1 MEMFDL
7 VDIQRVRHPNLR
19 KFTYQSKPLNMKSRL
34 DFFLVDKNLT
44 RSVKKTEIYSAIA
57 PVHDAIY
64 ILLSWTGKTF
74 KGPGL
79 WKFNNTLLSDERY
92 VAIVR
97 DQYSQAR
104 SYYSYL
110 TDKRLFWEMM
120 KMEIRTVTTSYAK
133 SKAKSTSD
141 RELEIR
147 RHLERLDN
155 TICNNFS
162 APNIDDILKEYDCL
176 KSELQ
181 SIYEDKGRQAMFRAK
196 WQWVEYGERPTKF
209 LFNMEKRNY
218 KNSEKERAIK
228 LES

>member
-1 MEMFDL
+1 M
-7 VDIQRVRHPNLR
+7 
-19 KFTYQSKPLNMKSRL
+19 
-34 DFFLVDKNLT
+34 
-44 RSVKKTEIYSAIA
+44 
-57 PVHDAIY
+57 
-64 ILLSWTGKTF
+64 
-74 KGPGL
+74 
-79 WKFNNTLLSDERY
+79 
-92 VAIVR
+92 VR
-97 DQYSQAR
+97 DKYSQAR

-110 TDKRLFWEMM
+110 TDKRLLWEMM
-120 KMEIRTVTTSYAK
+120 KMEIRTVTISYAK

-196 WQWVEYGERPTKF
+196 CQRLEYGERPTNF
-209 LFNMEKRNY
+209 FFNMEKRNY
-218 KNSEKERAIK
+218 NKKTISALRLQDESKKTNEEKNFGPH
-228 LES
+228 